1 MKITIVNGSQRKKS
15 ESARVS
21 AFISSKLNILYKE
34 KIQTHILN
42 LADEEL
48 EYWSDDNKE
57 SKAWNKISQELKS
70 SDGFIFVVPEWHG
83 MVPPKMKNLFMF
95 AGNPEFAHKP
105 CLLVSISSAMN
116 GVYPIVELRAA
127 SSKNNHLVYIPNHL
141 IIRDVNNQFNTHNID
156 DKKASKIE
164 VRLEY
169 SLAVLMEYCKAF
181 LIVRESSIFNPQRF
195 IYGM

>member
-15 ESARVS
+15 ESARISV
-21 AFISSKLNILYKE
+21 FINSKLNILAKE

-48 EYWSDDNKE
+48 EYWSDDIKE
-57 SKAWNKISQELKS
+57 SETWNKISQELQS

-95 AGNPEFAHKP
+95 AGNSEFAHKP

-141 IIRDVNNQFNTHNID
+141 IIRDVNNQLNIH

-169 SLAVLMEYCKAF
+169 SLTVLMEYCNA
-181 LIVRESSIFNPQRF
+181 LLTVRESSIFNPQRF
-195 IYGM
+195 TYGM

>member
-1 MKITIVNGSQRKKS
+1 MKITIVNGSQRKTS
-15 ESARVS
+15 ESERVS
-21 AFISSKLNILYKE
+21 IFIKSKLNLLTMGELDTY
-34 KIQTHILN
+34 ILN

-48 EYWSDDNKE
+48 EYWSEDNKDNTT
-57 SKAWNKISQELKS
+57 WNKISQELRD

-105 CLLVSISSAMN
+105 CLLVSISSTMN

-141 IIRDVNNQFNTHNID
+141 IIRDVNNQFNRNTNND
-156 DKKASKIE
+156 MKVSKIE

-169 SLAVLMEYCKAF
+169 SLTVLMEYCLA
-181 LIVRESSIFNPQRF
+181 LLTVRESPICSPQRF